1 MCWHTFKI
9 NKSKI
14 IGFAGH
20 AAGLT
25 VTCDTVHREWGCEG
39 VREEVGYRDASAIL
53 KRGQCLTVQVVS
65 ESLASIL
72 LNCSSLLRLDLD
84 GVNVLAPSLVAALE
98 IVLPEREVTMTIQ
111 ANQDRL
117 T

>member
-9 NKSKI
+9 NKSKR
-14 IGFAGH
+14 IGIAGH

-25 VTCDTVHREWGCEG
+25 VTCDRECGCEG